1 MLLYAHNSKDFL
13 LFSVYSKSSLL
24 SNNFLEGDDMK
35 QNGIVR
41 EAALRKG
48 VYLWEIA
55 RELGVTD
62 GTFSRKLRKEL
73 PPEETQKILEIID
86 RLAGGVE

>member
-1 MLLYAHNSKDFL
+1 
-13 LFSVYSKSSLL
+13 
-24 SNNFLEGDDMK
+24 MK

-55 RELGVTD
+55 QELGVTD

-73 PPEETQKILEIID
+73 SQEETQKILEIID

>member
-1 MLLYAHNSKDFL
+1 
-13 LFSVYSKSSLL
+13 
-24 SNNFLEGDDMK
+24 MK

-55 RELGVTD
+55 QELGVTD

-73 PPEETQKILEIID
+73 SQEETQKILEIIE